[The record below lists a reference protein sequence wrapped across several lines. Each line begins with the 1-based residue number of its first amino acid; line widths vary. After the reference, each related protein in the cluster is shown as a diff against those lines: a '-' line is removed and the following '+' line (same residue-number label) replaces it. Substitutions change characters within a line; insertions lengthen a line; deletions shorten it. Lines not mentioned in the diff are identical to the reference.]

1 VLEASADHNPEATHE
16 DDLLTLRDGLPA
28 AIADLP
34 VTGNDPDIDCSGS
47 WQAAL
52 VQLLPDSLASAA

>member
-1 VLEASADHNPEATHE
+1 VELNRHRVAGRDPR